1 MGCRRLEAAAP
12 KGHAVV
18 MRGRTHQWRVRT
30 LRGGGIVLIT
40 PIMALG
46 VGVGLEEV
54 DAGLGEE
61 AEVVGGPD

>member
-1 MGCRRLEAAAP
+1 MLKFYVDNSAP
-12 KGHAVV
+12 VA
-18 MRGRTHQWRVRT
+18 RPCIA
-30 LRGGGIVLIT
+30 GGIVLIT